1 MRDKVRR
8 LGKSPHM
15 SDTQAVERE
24 REALTSH
31 MVTLT
36 QLQNAA
42 DIADHDIASSWI
54 NRDNEGEFDTPGELD
69 DDTASAAAAASAAG
83 PSNLPATST
92 ISVEEQQVYL
102 PRHGHLA
109 EVEIKLRKCQ
119 ASRLLHQLRELIAEK
134 SFQYSHIM
142 RAAPRKGVRTRSRAV
157 VHELVNKISLHARMY
172 NHCRSR
178 LLALD
183 CDADTLSMFQ
193 RLTKDDLNAS
203 TAILN
208 PNVAGSTAVR
218 LSWIWHNSFR
228 TGVLANSGVGAD
240 SESGAAAVT
249 DADADVGR
257 FWECNFFGW
266 SSVFIL
272 LTFFIVRRVHW
283 LRSRAQRNRWR
294 EEFLLV
300 TYEMQWTVRYF
311 IHHSQRWQL
320 ASESTNTLPG
330 PLAYANR
337 QHASWYELALRADQ
351 AFRSTNADY
360 ISPL

>member
-1 MRDKVRR
+1 
-8 LGKSPHM
+8 
-15 SDTQAVERE
+15 
-24 REALTSH
+24 

-42 DIADHDIASSWI
+42 EIADHDITSSWI
-54 NRDNEGEFDTPGELD
+54 NRENEGEFDTLGELD
-69 DDTASAAAAASAAG
+69 HDTASAPAAAAG
-83 PSNLPATST
+83 PSNLPAAST

-102 PRHGHLA
+102 PRHGHLV
-109 EVEIKLRKCQ
+109 EVEITLRKSQ

-208 PNVAGSTAVR
+208 PNIAGSTSVR
-218 LSWIWHNSFR
+218 LSWIWQHSFR
-228 TGVLANSGVGAD
+228 TGVLANSGIGAD
-240 SESGAAAVT
+240 PESGVEAAPA
-249 DADADVGR
+249 ADADVGR
-257 FWECNFFGW
+257 FWECKLFGGHLY
-266 SSVFIL
+266 SLCS
-272 LTFFIVRRVHW
+272 
-283 LRSRAQRNRWR
+283 
-294 EEFLLV
+294 
-300 TYEMQWTVRYF
+300 YF
-311 IHHSQRWQL
+311 S
-320 ASESTNTLPG
+320 
-330 PLAYANR
+330 
-337 QHASWYELALRADQ
+337 
-351 AFRSTNADY
+351 
-360 ISPL
+360 